1 MYPLGLLQSLYKK
14 RMTRRRYDI
23 QSPTFACCDPIAQ
36 SLRSKAIHLA
46 RLERRS
52 ELAGVGSTSGGRLRL
67 VARRRTL
74 ELLADLLD
82 VGSAGSAVDGGSVAE
97 VGVDADEQL
106 AGGGLDVLD
115 HDVALGALLAVPAGA
130 VELAE
135 VGDLEAVD
143 GDGSGAVVLDH
154 LVLGSGSTAAGD
166 GCVTV
171 LLQGEGV

>member
-1 MYPLGLLQSLYKK
+1 
-14 RMTRRRYDI
+14 MTRRRYDI

-130 VELAE
+130 V
-135 VGDLEAVD
+135 D
-143 GDGSGAVVLDH
+143 GDSSGAVVLDH